1 MTYKWEKCVVK
12 IIIIIIITLHYIDI
26 VQIVAK

>member
-12 IIIIIIITLHYIDI
+12 IIIIITLHYIDI